1 MCKKSHQKEAFY
13 HKQMSNYRQQG
24 YYSCIAK
31 LLLSVTLR
39 LICCSI
45 PHILR
50 VSCRGEGQSSDVWCV
65 IGSHGQSPS
74 KALATLAVCAR
85 HPAVDGRHE
94 SLALAEEYQ
103 SLSYFFLGLH
113 QGVVHLVHLDNAAQT
128 WAYLPVHGLH
138 VTQGGGLGSCHQQHI
153 NFDITC

>member
-13 HKQMSNYRQQG
+13 LKQISNYWQQG

-39 LICCSI
+39 LISCSI
-45 PHILR
+45 PNILR

-74 KALATLAVCAR
+74 KTLTALAVCAR
-85 HPAVDGRHE
+85 HPTVDGRHE
-94 SLALAEEYQ
+94 SLALTEKYQ
-103 SLSYFFLGLH
+103 SLS
-113 QGVVHLVHLDNAAQT
+113 
-128 WAYLPVHGLH
+128 
-138 VTQGGGLGSCHQQHI
+138 
-153 NFDITC
+153 